1 MCCRSRQ
8 GGRARAAAAARCA
21 SRAVGAAAG
30 SGAVRGREESARARV
45 KRGTVASV
53 TRVWR
58 WLAGAATKDGEAR
71 ARG

>member
-30 SGAVRGREESARARV
+30 SGAV